1 MNNMTDMTDI
11 EEIIEIDDL
20 GARYYH
26 DYCHN
31 SYDEEEEKQQDEQ
44 NLEYIDNPLDE
55 VYHDI
60 KANEDTADYMEEFS
74 KIKHEENHIDINIQE
89 LEECPISASNKKHK
103 HNDDDDDNDNDEEEE
118 EDQLDNYEFEEM
130 DVFETKQFCLK
141 ILQYIQQQ
149 EDNIQSENNIPFVYQ
164 YVSFESFS
172 MWESDMNSNKIV
184 FSSFLSN
191 RFIISICLF
200 MYKMIYNSNYDSF
213 QDLRKKIVETVIL
226 QKQQYP
232 LLKQKFIDIHIDN
245 LYSKEDFEQIPI
257 PTLLHLI
264 YHSEF
269 LYDFDMVRYKMFP
282 DLNMMMEYPLDYDLH
297 CSTEYSQ
304 YSMSSI
310 EITSLQN
317 LIDMYQI

>member
-1 MNNMTDMTDI
+1 MTDI

-26 DYCHN
+26 EYCHN

-74 KIKHEENHIDINIQE
+74 KIKQDEYIQDINIEE
-89 LEECPISASNKKHK
+89 LEECPISSSKKTQ
-103 HNDDDDDNDNDEEEE
+103 NNDDDDDDDNDNDEDSDDE
-118 EDQLDNYEFEEM
+118 EDDKIDNYEFEEM
-130 DVFETKQFCLK
+130 EVFESKQFCLK
-141 ILQYIQQQ
+141 ILQYIQQL
-149 EDNIQSENNIPFVYQ
+149 EDNVQNENNIPFLYQ
-164 YVSFESFS
+164 YLSFESS
-172 MWESDMNSNKIV
+172 SIWESDMNSNKIG

-200 MYKMIYNSNYDSF
+200 MYKMIYNSNYDSIK
-213 QDLRKKIVETVIL
+213 DLRKIIVENVIL
-226 QKQQYP
+226 KKRQYP
-232 LLKQKFIDIHIDN
+232 LLKQKFIDIHIYDI
-245 LYSKEDFEQIPI
+245 YSKEEFEQIPI
-257 PTLLHLI
+257 PTLFHLI

-269 LYDFDMVRYKMFP
+269 FYVFDIIRYKMFP
-282 DLNMMMEYPLDYDLH
+282 ELNMMMEYPIDYDLH
-297 CSTEYSQ
+297 CSTEFSQ
-304 YSMSSI
+304 YSMNSLQ
-310 EITSLQN
+310 ITSLQS